1 METAWIFFF
10 SLFLALSDE
19 FGRKPL
25 ILLPLV
31 GFFTGYLLNT
41 IHYSLLSSLP
51 LEFFYTDN
59 VSAFFGGMPIY
70 YLGIYRQDL
79 NLDGTYTIRG
89 GVIDDDGK
97 TL

>member
-1 METAWIFFF
+1 M
-10 SLFLALSDE
+10 
-19 FGRKPL
+19 

-59 VSAFFGGMPIY
+59 VAAFFGGMPIY
-70 YLGIYRQDL
+70 YLGIYSYCISATLPDERAHRL
-79 NLDGTYTIRG
+79 ARLDGVETG
-89 GVIDDDGK
+89 AKVLG
-97 TL
+97 TLLSPVVFKASQNHSM